1 MVHQTAATGKR
12 LVLPD
17 ALSSLPQLGFI
28 TTKAPTLSEK
38 VYESFKRDII
48 YGIFQPGE
56 PLSEKELAHRY
67 KASRTPVR
75 EAAVRLQNDRL
86 LRIVPNRGYFVAQ
99 ITLQVLND
107 IYEFRSAVECA
118 AAELAATK
126 GASESALK
134 QLLNLAKSQCV
145 PSDRKSCVR
154 FIESDTAFHLGIAL
168 LARNQLLVQA
178 VKDARSQMER
188 IMLAA
193 IDIQYFG
200 ELPMREHLEILA
212 AIREKDAPRA
222 RELMHS
228 HIMQSKDKILGIAS
242 ILPARINNR

>member
-1 MVHQTAATGKR
+1 MVHQTTATGKT

-17 ALSSLPQLGFI
+17 VLSSLPQFGLI
-28 TTKAPTLSEK
+28 AAKALTLSEK
-38 VYESFKRDII
+38 VYEAFKRDII
-48 YGIFQPGE
+48 HGVFQPGE
-56 PLSEKELAHRY
+56 PLSEKDLARRY
-67 KASRTPVR
+67 KASRTPIR

-107 IYEFRSAVECA
+107 IYEFRSAVEGTS
-118 AAELAATK
+118 AELAASK
-126 GASESALK
+126 GVSDGSFK
-134 QLLNLAKSQCV
+134 QLQSLAKWPCV
-145 PSDRKSCVR
+145 PRQRKSCVR
-154 FIESDTAFHLGIAL
+154 FVEADTAFHLGIAL

-200 ELPMREHLEILA
+200 ELPTREHLEILA
-212 AIREKDAPRA
+212 AIREKDASRA
-222 RELMHS
+222 GELMRS

-242 ILPARINNR
+242 ILPSRSKP